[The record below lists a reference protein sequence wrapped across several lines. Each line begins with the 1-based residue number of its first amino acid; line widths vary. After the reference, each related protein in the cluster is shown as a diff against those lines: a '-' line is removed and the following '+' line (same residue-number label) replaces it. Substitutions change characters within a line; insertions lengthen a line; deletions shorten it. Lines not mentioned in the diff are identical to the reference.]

1 MGNLYSA
8 TECCSGGCSGG
19 CGGGCGGGCNVHST
33 LHYVSAAHGGWGI
46 VRIAALVPESHLL
59 FVCPF
64 ACGRHTALGSVD
76 NGIKKQVS
84 YLFITEGDIISGDF
98 EQMILDGVDELFE
111 ALPKRPKVLFTFTS
125 CLDDLLGTDHEAI
138 NAELS
143 AKYPDVQFRHCKMN
157 PISLDT
163 SLPPGVSLNM
173 NMYSLLEKTGKKNKI
188 VNVIGSNVTFP
199 EDGDL
204 KQILAEKG
212 YNVYNI
218 SDFTTF
224 EDFKKMADA
233 RLNIVAGSI
242 AQKAAKQ
249 MERELDIPYI
259 KALVNYDPDE
269 IAKFYQEL
277 SNILGED
284 FVTPAEKYRKKA
296 LSKIEE
302 AKAIVKD
309 YPIAIDY
316 QAVLKPYS
324 LGLMLAKHGFHV
336 GMIAADGV
344 AGHEQASHKALLEF
358 VSDVQIV
365 NPLHHNAVKFGYDG
379 EHHLCIGFDCGYMT
393 GSTKVANLMQ
403 DEGMY
408 GYDGICRL
416 MDMLMEA
423 YHGDADV
430 KTMIKEAKLII

>member
-1 MGNLYSA
+1 MANHCSPMD
-8 TECCSGGCSGG
+8 CCTG
-19 CGGGCGGGCNVHST
+19 HST

-46 VRIAALVPESHLL
+46 VRIAALVPESYLL

-64 ACGRHTALGSVD
+64 ACGRHTALGSID
-76 NGIKKQVS
+76 NGIKNQVS

-125 CLDDLLGTDHEAI
+125 CLDDLLGTDHDAI

-157 PISLDT
+157 PISLD
-163 SLPPGVSLNM
+163 SALPPGITLNM
-173 NMYSLLEKTGKKNKI
+173 NMYSLLEKTGKKEKI
-188 VNVIGSNVTFP
+188 VNIVGSNVTFP
-199 EDGDL
+199 KDGDL

-212 YNVYNI
+212 YKIYNI
-218 SDFTTF
+218 SDFRSF
-224 EDFKKMADA
+224 EDFKHMADA
-233 RLNIVAGSI
+233 CLNIVSGPI
-242 AQKAAKQ
+242 ALKAAEQ
-249 MERELDIPYI
+249 MKEMLDIPFM
-259 KALVNYDPDE
+259 KAFVNYDPEE

-277 SNILGED
+277 SDILGED
-284 FVTPAEKYRKKA
+284 FVTPSMKYRNKA
-296 LSKIEE
+296 IAKIEE
-302 AKAIVKD
+302 ARSIIGD

-324 LGLMLAKHGFHV
+324 LGLMLAKFGFRV

-344 AGHEQASHKALLEF
+344 AGHEKVNHESLLSL
-358 VSDVQIV
+358 VPSVQVV
-365 NPLHHNAVKFGYDG
+365 NPIHHKAVKFGHEGD
-379 EHHLCIGFDCGYMT
+379 HHLCIGFDSGYMT

-403 DEGMY
+403 DEGLY
-408 GYDGICRL
+408 GYDGICKL
-416 MDMLMEA
+416 MDMMMDA
-423 YHGDADV
+423 YHSDADV

>member
-1 MGNLYSA
+1 MENH
-8 TECCSGGCSGG
+8 CSTTGCCSGG
-19 CGGGCGGGCNVHST
+19 CGGGCNGHST

-64 ACGRHTALGSVD
+64 ACGRHTALGSID
-76 NGIKKQVS
+76 NGIKNQVS

-111 ALPKRPKVLFTFTS
+111 ALPKQPKVLFTFTS
-125 CLDDLLGTDHEAI
+125 CLDDLLGTDHDAI

-157 PISLDT
+157 PISLDST
-163 SLPPGVSLNM
+163 LPPGVSLNM
-173 NMYSLLEKTGKKNKI
+173 NMYSLLEKTDKKEKI
-188 VNVIGSNVTFP
+188 INVIGSNVTFP
-199 EDGDL
+199 ENGDL
-204 KQILAEKG
+204 KQILGEKG
-212 YNVYNI
+212 YKLYNI

-224 EDFKKMADA
+224 AEFKRMADA
-233 RLNIVAGSI
+233 SLNIVAGPI
-242 AQKAAKQ
+242 ALKAAEQ
-249 MERELDIPYI
+249 MEGELDIPYM
-259 KALVNYDPDE
+259 KAFVNYDPDE
-269 IAKFYQEL
+269 IAGFYQEL
-277 SNILGED
+277 SDILGED
-284 FVTPAEKYRKKA
+284 FVSPSQKYRETAFAK
-296 LSKIEE
+296 LEE
-302 AKAIVKD
+302 ARETVKN

-324 LGLMLAKHGFHV
+324 LGLMLAKKGFHV

-344 AGHEQASHKALLEF
+344 SGHEQENHKELLEL
-358 VSDVQIV
+358 VPEVQIL
-365 NPLHHNAVKFGYDG
+365 NPLHHNAVKFDHEGD
-379 EHHLCIGFDCGYMT
+379 HHLCIGFDCGYMT